1 MGALAV
7 FAAGKDRLTAVYISL
22 LTLGFSDFGQTH
34 GYGQRVVIAQLVS
47 GIVLLMGALPLLVS
61 GISIFVSNSA
71 SMRSRTQAGINEG
84 PAGVGC
90 LG

>member
-47 GIVLLMGALPLLVS
+47 GVVLLMGALPLLVS
-61 GISIFVSNSA
+61 GMSIFRLELRQHEVTNP
-71 SMRSRTQAGINEG
+71 SRDQRRRRRR
-84 PAGVGC
+84 
-90 LG
+90 